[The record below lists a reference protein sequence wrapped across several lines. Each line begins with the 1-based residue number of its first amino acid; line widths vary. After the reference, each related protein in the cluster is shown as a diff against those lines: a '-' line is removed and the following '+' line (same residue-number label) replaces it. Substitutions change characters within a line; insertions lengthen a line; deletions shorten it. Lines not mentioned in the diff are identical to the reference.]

1 MTARLGIDFGGTGIK
16 AAIVDTVSGALL
28 TDRFRLPTP
37 QPSTP
42 DAVAETVAALVATA
56 GWDGPAG
63 FALPGVVIAGI
74 VRTAANID
82 DGWLGADAPAIIGDA
97 VGSAITAL
105 NDADAAGIA
114 EASLGAAAGR
124 GGVVLALT
132 FGTGIGSA
140 VLIDGALVPNTEFGQ
155 IEIDG
160 RAAERSVSAKS
171 AERDGLTYEQW
182 ARRVNRFLAKLE
194 TLMWPDVIVIGGGI
208 SKRHEE
214 FLHLFETRAEILP
227 ARLQNNAGIV
237 GAAIA
242 SIREHA

>member
-1 MTARLGIDFGGTGIK
+1 MTASLGIDFGGTGIK
-16 AAIVDTVSGALL
+16 VAVVDTATGALL
-28 TDRFRLPTP
+28 TERFRLPTP

-42 DAVAETVAALVATA
+42 DAVAETVSALVSTA
-56 GWDGPAG
+56 EWEGPAG
-63 FALPGVVIAGI
+63 FALPGVVIGGI

-82 DGWLGADAPAIIGDA
+82 DSWLGVDAPTVVGAA
-97 VGSAITAL
+97 VGWPITAL

-114 EASLGAAAGR
+114 EGSLGAAAGR
-124 GGVVLALT
+124 GGVVVALT
-132 FGTGIGSA
+132 FGTGVGSA
-140 VLIDGALVPNTEFGQ
+140 VLVDGILVPNTEFGQ

-160 RAAERSVSAKS
+160 RAAERTVSAKA

-182 ARRVNRFLAKLE
+182 ARRVNRFLAALE

-227 ARLQNNAGIV
+227 ARLRNNAGIV

-242 SIREHA
+242 SVRENQ